1 MRLMLKRLISKM
13 TISQQI
19 VERYNESQTKRKW
32 RVPSKSE
39 KGKYYIVRQL
49 KDGSFRCNCIAG
61 QMKRECSH
69 QKIVKSIL

>member
-1 MRLMLKRLISKM
+1 MRLMLKRLIYKM
-13 TISQQI
+13 TVSQQI
-19 VERYNESQTKRKW
+19 VERYNENQTIKKW
-32 RVPSKSE
+32 KVPSKSE
-39 KGKYYIVRQL
+39 KRKYHLVRQL